1 MLSATELGVMKC
13 DYNPS
18 GQEVAGGSKVQGHP
32 QLRVES
38 KAIRNIL

>member
-1 MLSATELGVMKC
+1 MKC
-13 DYNPS
+13 DCNPS

-38 KAIRNIL
+38 KAILAYKKRFVKK